1 MATWAG
7 FFTRKIRTWNLID
20 RCHKQSAVS
29 AVSERVIP
37 IITQPLA
44 NLAIPQPSSN
54 ATWHHGQPLTDM
66 LNRPLHDLR
75 ISVTDRCNFRC
86 SYCMPKEVFD
96 NNYQYLP
103 QSSLLTFEEITRAA
117 TSFIALGVEKIRLT
131 GGEPLLRKNLE
142 ILISQLACLQ
152 TLNGKPLDLTLTTNG
167 SLLARKAQTLKA
179 AGLKRVTVSLDGLD
193 DAVFKRMNDVDFPV
207 SDVLE
212 GIEAARLAGL
222 GPIKVNMVV
231 KRGTNEQEIL
241 PMARYFRGQGVAL
254 RFIEYMDVG
263 ATNGWRMNEVMP
275 SAEVLALLQS
285 EMSLIPLNPSQ
296 TGETAERWG
305 YLNDQGEHDPSL
317 GELGFISSVT
327 KAFCSDCNRARLT
340 TEGQLYL
347 CLFATQGYD
356 LKTLIRSHGSA
367 ENLTQSIA
375 NIWSQ
380 RSDRYSELR
389 SSLPHDTT
397 RELAGGTQRKVEM
410 SYIGG

>member
-1 MATWAG
+1 VATWAG

-44 NLAIPQPSSN
+44 NLAIPQASSN

-142 ILISQLACLQ
+142 ILISQLAGLQ

-193 DAVFKRMNDVDFPV
+193 NAVFKRMNDVDFPV

>member
-1 MATWAG
+1 
-7 FFTRKIRTWNLID
+7 
-20 RCHKQSAVS
+20 VS

-44 NLAIPQPSSN
+44 NLAIPQASSN
-54 ATWHHGQPLTDM
+54 ATWHQGQPLTDM

-142 ILISQLACLQ
+142 ILISQLAGLQ